1 MVEFDEVTDDRYG
14 GKAAGLAGL
23 RRLGLD
29 VPHGFVIADASADLV
44 VVDLS
49 RWFDRMADAGATP
62 VAVRSSAA
70 GEDGGDHSF
79 AGQYDTV
86 LGVESAED
94 FADAVRTCV
103 ASVGSGRASSYRADP
118 ATGTGSVPA
127 DTSTATG
134 PPAMH
139 LVVQQMV
146 DARAAGVVFT
156 ADPTS
161 GRRDLMVIDAVPGLG
176 EALVDGSASPD
187 HLILDSAGRVALRE
201 YDDEAVLSPE
211 EIAAIRS
218 GAQRA
223 EQHWGRSMD
232 LEWAIDRDGRLW
244 WLQARPVTTLPADL
258 AEMDSPLA
266 GEDHIY
272 TRCNIGEMMPGAFCP
287 LTASV
292 SGFAIDY
299 AMQQIQVVARAQ
311 PSYDRPW
318 LQVGYFSGHMFLNL
332 TEGTALS
339 SGIVGNSLEQ
349 FSTSICGRV
358 VDELVPKPPKPF
370 LRRLTNTIRLSS
382 HALSAGPAIR
392 RLPGRITD
400 WRVPTDDDPRRV
412 MEQLEA
418 GIELY
423 CDVTLTHVRSSS
435 RAAVAANILESVL
448 ISRAVK
454 AGRGEDSG
462 RTDAAR
468 LMAGASDVESA
479 VMLEQLDAV
488 VRALAADP
496 AAAAGFLAT
505 DPGDAV
511 TRLRASD
518 GATGAMLRE
527 FLGRHGHRGYRE
539 LCMRDPS
546 WADDPEGLGAMMQV
560 MVRSAQAAG
569 DPAGSDPDSSEPAGS
584 PRSAPPIPVR
594 APTSGGGSTS
604 EGQIVSPAAAGAA
617 AAGPTAA
624 VPAAAGAD
632 VHGSVSPVIRLLS
645 RFAQEGAR
653 GREETKSAMALMAHA
668 LKRGYRHLGEVLAA
682 AGRLPDADLVFFFDR
697 AELGRI
703 VGPGEIG
710 DLVQSALAR
719 REALAFQDVLEFP
732 DVSVGRPV
740 PLIARPPREA
750 AGGEIIGRPASR
762 GSVEG
767 VVRVARSILD
777 AREVRSGEI
786 LVAPVTDVGWT
797 PYFTV
802 IAALVTD
809 IGSSVSHGA
818 VVAREYGL
826 PCVVNTLV
834 ATQTLRTG
842 DLVRVDGDRGVVT
855 RLDRSADVR

>member
-1 MVEFDEVTDDRYG
+1 MTRHTTTAHTVEFDQITDDRYG
-14 GKAAGLAGL
+14 GKAAGLAAL

-29 VPHGFVIADASADLV
+29 VPPGFVIADASADLV
-44 VVDLS
+44 VDDLT
-49 RWFDRMADAGATP
+49 RWFGRMTEAGATP

-70 GEDGGDHSF
+70 GEDGEDQSF

-86 LGVESAED
+86 LGVDTAEA
-94 FADAVRTCV
+94 FVDAVRTCV
-103 ASVGSGRASSYRADP
+103 ASVDSRRASSYRATSDGAGDAASPTVAAAP
-118 ATGTGSVPA
+118 AVP
-127 DTSTATG
+127 
-134 PPAMH
+134 MH

-156 ADPTS
+156 ADPAS
-161 GRRDLMVIDAVPGLG
+161 GRRDLMVIDAVRGLG
-176 EALVDGSASPD
+176 EALVDGTASPD
-187 HLILDSAGRVALRE
+187 HIVLDSRGDVAVHE
-201 YDDEAVLSPE
+201 VAVHESDDDEVVLSPD

-218 GAQRA
+218 GALRA
-223 EQHWGRSMD
+223 AHHWGRPMD
-232 LEWAIDRDGRLW
+232 LEWAIDRSGTLW
-244 WLQARPVTTLPADL
+244 WLQARPVTTLPGDL
-258 AEMDSPLA
+258 GEMDSTLA
-266 GEDHIY
+266 GADHVY

-299 AMQQIQVVARAQ
+299 AMQNIQVVARAQ
-311 PSYDRPW
+311 PAYEQPW

-358 VDELVPKPPKPF
+358 VEELVPKPPKPF
-370 LRRLTNTIRLSS
+370 LRRLGNTIRLST

-392 RLPGRITD
+392 RLEGQIAGWRI
-400 WRVPTDDDPRRV
+400 PTGDDPRLV
-412 MEQLEA
+412 LAQLEA
-418 GIELY
+418 GVEQY

-448 ISRAVK
+448 MKQAVRDGRSEDEGRA
-454 AGRGEDSG
+454 
-462 RTDAAR
+462 DAAR
-468 LMAGASDVESA
+468 LMAGAAEVESA
-479 VMLEQLDAV
+479 MMLEELDAV
-488 VRALAADP
+488 VRAVAADPARAEEFLAADP
-496 AAAAGFLAT
+496 GA
-505 DPGDAV
+505 AV
-511 TRLRASD
+511 TSLRASD
-518 GATGAMLRE
+518 SASGVALRR
-527 FLGRHGHRGYRE
+527 FLTRHGHRGYRE

-546 WADDPEGLGAMMQV
+546 WAEDPDGLGAMMQV
-560 MVRSAQAAG
+560 MVRSTRVS
-569 DPAGSDPDSSEPAGS
+569 SDRGPGPVHVDEPGS
-584 PRSAPPIPVR
+584 PA
-594 APTSGGGSTS
+594 
-604 EGQIVSPAAAGAA
+604 
-617 AAGPTAA
+617 
-624 VPAAAGAD
+624 
-632 VHGSVSPVIRLLS
+632 IRLLA

-653 GREETKSAMALMAHA
+653 GREETKSKMARMAHA

-697 AELGRI
+697 AELELVAGPDDIGELVTRALGRR
-703 VGPGEIG
+703 
-710 DLVQSALAR
+710 D
-719 REALAFQDVLEFP
+719 ALAFQDSLEFE

-740 PLIARPPREA
+740 PIIARAPRAAAGEA
-750 AGGEIIGRPASR
+750 AGGEIVGRPASR

-767 VVRVARSILD
+767 VVRVARSIVD
-777 AREVRSGEI
+777 AREVQRGEI

-842 DLVRVDGDRGVVT
+842 DRVRVDGDRGVVT
-855 RLDRSADVR
+855 RLDPR

>member
-1 MVEFDEVTDDRYG
+1 T
-14 GKAAGLAGL
+14 
-23 RRLGLD
+23 
-29 VPHGFVIADASADLV
+29 
-44 VVDLS
+44 
-49 RWFDRMADAGATP
+49 AT
-62 VAVRSSAA
+62 V
-70 GEDGGDHSF
+70 
-79 AGQYDTV
+79 
-86 LGVESAED
+86 
-94 FADAVRTCV
+94 
-103 ASVGSGRASSYRADP
+103 
-118 ATGTGSVPA
+118 GTGAGTTAA
-127 DTSTATG
+127 DTATDTT
-134 PPAMH
+134 PTPMH

-161 GRRDLMVIDAVPGLG
+161 GRRDLMVIDAVAGLG

-187 HLILDSAGRVALRE
+187 HLVLDSVGGVAVRE
-201 YDDEAVLSPE
+201 YDDDEGVLSPE

-218 GAQRA
+218 GALRA
-223 EQHWGRSMD
+223 QQHWGRPMD
-232 LEWAIDRDGRLW
+232 LEWAIDRAGRLW
-244 WLQARPVTTLPADL
+244 WLQARPITTLPADL
-258 AEMDSPLA
+258 GEMDSPLA
-266 GEDHIY
+266 GEDHVY

-299 AMQQIQVVARAQ
+299 AMQAIQVVARAQ
-311 PSYDRPW
+311 ASYDQPW

-358 VDELVPKPPKPF
+358 VEELVPKPPKPF
-370 LRRLTNTIRLSS
+370 LRRLGNTIRLSS

-392 RLPGRITD
+392 RLEGQIAA
-400 WRVPTDDDPRRV
+400 WRVPTSEDPRLV

-418 GIELY
+418 GVEQY

-448 ISRAVK
+448 MKQAVK
-454 AGRGEDSG
+454 AGRSEDSG

-468 LMAGASDVESA
+468 LMAGASEVESA
-479 VMLEQLDAV
+479 VMLEQLDSV
-488 VRALAADP
+488 VRAIAADP
-496 AAAAGFLAT
+496 PAAEGFLAA

-511 TRLRASD
+511 TTLRASTNAA
-518 GATGAMLRE
+518 GERLRG
-527 FLGRHGHRGYRE
+527 FLARHGHRGYRE
-539 LCMRDPS
+539 LCMRDAS
-546 WADDPEGLGAMMQV
+546 WAEDPEGLGAMMQV
-560 MVRSAQAAG
+560 MVRSAQ
-569 DPAGSDPDSSEPAGS
+569 
-584 PRSAPPIPVR
+584 
-594 APTSGGGSTS
+594 
-604 EGQIVSPAAAGAA
+604 VSPERIGSAADAGVDEP
-617 AAGPTAA
+617 G
-624 VPAAAGAD
+624 
-632 VHGSVSPVIRLLS
+632 SPVIRLLA

-653 GREETKSAMALMAHA
+653 GREETKAKMALMAHA

-697 AELGRI
+697 AELARI
-703 VGPGEIG
+703 VGAGDTEGAGEIG
-710 DLVQSALAR
+710 DLVRSALKR

-767 VVRVARSILD
+767 VVRVARSIVD
-777 AREVRSGEI
+777 AREVQPGEI

-842 DLVRVDGDRGVVT
+842 DRVRVDGDRGVVT
-855 RLDRSADVR
+855 RLDQSRPDETAAGADT